1 VEWTFSG
8 QNGDVI
14 NVTLRPSNL
23 SRDLVFS
30 LVDPGG
36 NIVLNVDSALAGLPE
51 RLIAYSLTADGEW
64 VIVIQEFFNE
74 GSDYELTL
82 LRQEG

>member
-1 VEWTFSG
+1 
-8 QNGDVI
+8 
-14 NVTLRPSNL
+14 
-23 SRDLVFS
+23 
-30 LVDPGG
+30 
-36 NIVLNVDSALAGLPE
+36 VLNVDSALAGLPE

-64 VIVIQEFFNE
+64 IIVVQEFFNE